1 MCVRLRVNAR
11 INTSGC
17 MRACAWAH
25 VHACVCVFVRAHV
38 CEMMAE
44 CNTYYSGNTTIGDKH
59 MSLLELCAAAST
71 SYLEPKKRVVSIPP
85 PVTCSSNPVMR

>member
-1 MCVRLRVNAR
+1 MCILLRVNAR
-11 INTSGC
+11 LNASGC
-17 MRACAWAH
+17 IRACAWAH

-59 MSLLELCAAAST
+59 TSLLDLCAAAST
-71 SYLEPKKRVVSIPP
+71 SFLEPKKRVVSIPP